1 MGSNEK
7 DTVDLDVYKK
17 VFRTTAYAL
26 ILVDAKGCVMD
37 VNNSFLQLWKFNNPC
52 DVIGR
57 HASFLLKEKQ
67 TDEEIKTVIKEG
79 SNWSGKLTAVDND
92 NSVFEVFASVSI
104 IRDNQK
110 RIRYALGTIVDINEQ
125 QETLYHLSKRQ
136 EHYHFLTEA
145 IHDAYWL
152 INFEGEI
159 VDCNMNACRM
169 LHYSREELLHKRI
182 AEIDA
187 IEGQK
192 IMDFFLQGMVSQETR
207 NLKTRHRTK
216 EGELIDVDVRCMYWK
231 SRNQFIGFIRNVTQH
246 EQLSEELRHTS
257 KNLES
262 LNQTLSTF
270 MNKTHSK
277 YDDQK
282 YTVSNTMYKVILPM
296 IKQLNEL
303 NAANQI
309 KTVDIIKQCFESM
322 QVVPIELLEKLSPNE
337 LKISHLI
344 TQGYTSKEIGSIM
357 NLSERTVENYRQ
369 AIRMKLCIKNKSI
382 NLRKVLRKYYLP

>member
-1 MGSNEK
+1 
-7 DTVDLDVYKK
+7 
-17 VFRTTAYAL
+17 
-26 ILVDAKGCVMD
+26 
-37 VNNSFLQLWKFNNPC
+37 
-52 DVIGR
+52 
-57 HASFLLKEKQ
+57 
-67 TDEEIKTVIKEG
+67 
-79 SNWSGKLTAVDND
+79 
-92 NSVFEVFASVSI
+92 
-104 IRDNQK
+104 
-110 RIRYALGTIVDINEQ
+110 
-125 QETLYHLSKRQ
+125 
-136 EHYHFLTEA
+136 
-145 IHDAYWL
+145 
-152 INFEGEI
+152 
-159 VDCNMNACRM
+159 
-169 LHYSREELLHKRI
+169 
-182 AEIDA
+182 
-187 IEGQK
+187 
-192 IMDFFLQGMVSQETR
+192 
-207 NLKTRHRTK
+207 
-216 EGELIDVDVRCMYWK
+216 
-231 SRNQFIGFIRNVTQH
+231 
-246 EQLSEELRHTS
+246 LRHTS

-303 NAANQI
+303 NAENQI